1 MLCVVWMYSNLH
13 IVICCQGNSAY
24 MLQCLLERAHR
35 QGTLGQL
42 ISERNNRG
50 RTPLLEAVYHRQV
63 PMVRLLFTFG
73 ADPNVKAMGPP
84 GPSGECTIVSP
95 LLVAAERGEPYLQT
109 LCTLLEAP
117 SINLDIRN
125 HKGEESLL
133 SCGCIV
139 SDSIRGLHDC
149 LNLMIINRDLSRVCV
164 DMTAVHVAVDAHGRL
179 VQRQVINSAPT
190 IQRMLARGASLTA
203 KVLLTRYH

>member
-1 MLCVVWMYSNLH
+1 MCCVVYSNLH
-13 IVICCQGNSAY
+13 IVICCQANSVY

-63 PMVRLLFTFG
+63 PMVRLLLTFG

-84 GPSGECTIVSP
+84 GPSGEQTIVSP
-95 LLVAAERGEPYLQT
+95 LLVAAERGVPYLQT
-109 LCTLLEAP
+109 LCALLEAP

-125 HKGEESLL
+125 HKGKESQL
-133 SCGCIV
+133 SCDCIV
-139 SDSIRGLHDC
+139 SDSHDC
-149 LNLMIINRDLSRVCV
+149 LNLMIISRDLSHVCV

-190 IQRMLARGASLTA
+190 IQRMLARGASLAA
-203 KVLLTRYH
+203 KVL